1 MLLGML
7 LEAIETDLFFDP
19 EDNKL
24 KKYDDFW
31 FDTLIIGMDSGFA
44 DKFGN
49 SIVASNLRGDNQL
62 YLELVYLVNSL
73 LNELGLT
80 IDTLPNSTEE
90 LQQLLNEL
98 LKIAA
103 VEKRLLSQPEGRL
116 KRGRR
121 SANKM
126 NKARLLFIV
135 LLLLNTATLAG
146 LIHNFAFQEYRLRKG
161 ENFKVWKQLEGQ
173 GTTPEIAPNVEENKD
188 EKSPKL

>member
-1 MLLGML
+1 MLLGLL
-7 LEAIETDLFFDP
+7 LEAVETNLYFDP

-62 YLELVYLVNSL
+62 YLELVYLINSI

-80 IDTLPNSTEE
+80 IDTLPTSTEE
-90 LQQLLNEL
+90 LQQLLDEL
-98 LKIAA
+98 LKLVE
-103 VEKRLLSQPEGRL
+103 VEKKLLSQPEGRL
-116 KRGRR
+116 KRGGK

-126 NKARLLFIV
+126 NQARLLFIV
-135 LLLLNTATLAG
+135 LLLLNTPTLAG
-146 LIHNFAFQEYRLRKG
+146 LIHNLAFQEYRLRKG

>member
-80 IDTLPNSTEE
+80 IDTLPTSTEE

-98 LKIAA
+98 LKLAA

>member
-80 IDTLPNSTEE
+80 IDTLPTSTEE

>member
-80 IDTLPNSTEE
+80 IDTLPTSTEE
-90 LQQLLNEL
+90 LRQLLNEL